1 MGTKK
6 KMSLGLEWKDRG
18 ILSEK
23 DQSKNGPRTNT
34 KSKKQIQKTK
44 TKQKKTA
51 FRILQFLAM
60 PVVNYC
66 IFFDNNNKYIG
77 QKKL

>member
-6 KMSLGLEWKDRG
+6 KMSLGLEWQDRG

-44 TKQKKTA
+44 TKPIPMSKIT
-51 FRILQFLAM
+51 RIKIART
-60 PVVNYC
+60 V
-66 IFFDNNNKYIG
+66 
-77 QKKL
+77 

>member
-6 KMSLGLEWKDRG
+6 KMSLGLEWQDRG

-44 TKQKKTA
+44 TKQKKNGISYSA
-51 FRILQFLAM
+51 VLSNACRELLYILW
-60 PVVNYC
+60 
-66 IFFDNNNKYIG
+66 
-77 QKKL
+77 